1 MFFLY
6 FVISGFLFI
15 TFGGFNVNRFAFVFK
30 VQLLLFLD
38 LLLFLFKMSYFVFV
52 AFVVFEFF
60 ILSFLLP
67 KIVLVFCR

>member
-1 MFFLY
+1 M
-6 FVISGFLFI
+6 I
-15 TFGGFNVNRFAFVFK
+15 
-30 VQLLLFLD
+30 LD